1 MLFILSTLQVL
12 LDTALMHA
20 KRNTSCLEPCLR
32 QLSLALNQPYNVS
45 HKYTCTV
52 KQGYNESD
60 QYLIQ
65 FLEKE
70 N

>member
-1 MLFILSTLQVL
+1 M

-45 HKYTCTV
+45 YTYT
-52 KQGYNESD
+52 
-60 QYLIQ
+60 
-65 FLEKE
+65 
-70 N
+70 